1 MSFNQQK
8 RPFSGPDDC
17 QVEQKRLFLG
27 PNNDQVDQ
35 SVEKDN
41 DKIRCTICDRTF
53 SANGNLNKHMRK
65 FHPASTPKQQKNQVC
80 PICEERYRKIS
91 DLQNHIMNEH
101 EGINLKFEKQL
112 FYCENDFQEWKKKVE
127 LESNSFF
134 LKERGAIK
142 RGEKMITTY
151 VCNRNGR
158 KNPKKDDRER
168 HIKSGESI
176 KLDKTCPAIM
186 TVSIEKV
193 HEATEIEVNFQSVHV
208 GHKAEPGK
216 LRLPKDDR
224 NQLASMLDVGVPVPK
239 VLDYVQEQYSPS
251 KRLGLVIKKDL
262 HNISR
267 DYGLNSNVILHK
279 DDATSVDIRVKK
291 MMKEDSNPILLYKPV
306 GENLKDYPNI
316 QNDEF
321 LLGIMNDAQA
331 KLLELNGGS
340 CVMID
345 STHGLNQYGFE
356 LTTMMVHDENHEG
369 FPVAIFY
376 SSRTASET
384 FVPFFAEIKNRLPNL
399 QTNIFMSDDTNSY
412 YNAWKTVF
420 KDKSKHL
427 LCAWHIKKNW
437 AANLNAKVKDLNQ
450 RQLMKADLNSLM
462 HEVDI
467 TTFEKLIEEF
477 FFKYESEEKFLKYF
491 EKEYVAR
498 KEMWAYCFRI
508 GCGVNTNM
516 KLERWH
522 RQIKYEEAG
531 GRIIKRLDK
540 SLSIVLGAIAKK
552 QMGRLISIERS
563 KLTARVALIRKR
575 HKSSLILAENY
586 TVLEMI
592 PKETWMVMKTVDS
605 TIVSYTINYVQINC
619 GCGIRCDDC
628 NICIHQC
635 TCTCVDYC
643 IRFQICKHIHYV
655 CQNFDIETCCDT
667 QTSSSEGMLA
677 IDVSEAALKRQD
689 EKTAIVKE
697 MSKTRPSNLE
707 CRKSTLIAQ
716 LQGLQAKVLQMQSND
731 KLKFIEDSIKNID
744 AYLATEP
751 SHILPTISNNL
762 KKAPSNKYVEP
773 QKRLSFNLK
782 PKKKILKKNN

>member
-1 MSFNQQK
+1 M
-8 RPFSGPDDC
+8 C
-17 QVEQKRLFLG
+17 
-27 PNNDQVDQ
+27 
-35 SVEKDN
+35 
-41 DKIRCTICDRTF
+41 
-53 SANGNLNKHMRK
+53 
-65 FHPASTPKQQKNQVC
+65 
-80 PICEERYRKIS
+80 
-91 DLQNHIMNEH
+91 
-101 EGINLKFEKQL
+101 
-112 FYCENDFQEWKKKVE
+112 
-127 LESNSFF
+127 
-134 LKERGAIK
+134 
-142 RGEKMITTY
+142 
-151 VCNRNGR
+151 
-158 KNPKKDDRER
+158 
-168 HIKSGESI
+168 
-176 KLDKTCPAIM
+176 
-186 TVSIEKV
+186 
-193 HEATEIEVNFQSVHV
+193 
-208 GHKAEPGK
+208 
-216 LRLPKDDR
+216 
-224 NQLASMLDVGVPVPK
+224 LA
-239 VLDYVQEQYSPS
+239 
-251 KRLGLVIKKDL
+251 
-262 HNISR
+262 H
-267 DYGLNSNVILHK
+267 
-279 DDATSVDIRVKK
+279 
-291 MMKEDSNPILLYKPV
+291 
-306 GENLKDYPNI
+306 
-316 QNDEF
+316 
-321 LLGIMNDAQA
+321 
-331 KLLELNGGS
+331 
-340 CVMID
+340 
-345 STHGLNQYGFE
+345 
-356 LTTMMVHDENHEG
+356 
-369 FPVAIFY
+369 
-376 SSRTASET
+376 
-384 FVPFFAEIKNRLPNL
+384 
-399 QTNIFMSDDTNSY
+399 
-412 YNAWKTVF
+412 
-420 KDKSKHL
+420 
-427 LCAWHIKKNW
+427 KKNW